1 VLSDLAPVRAA
12 VCVSLHDVAPT
23 TWSRC
28 ETMLA
33 ALAKVAAVPHTLLV
47 VPDYHR
53 RGDGL
58 APWYRAALAAQLEAG
73 DELAL
78 HGLFHL
84 DDAPAP
90 TALRDWLR
98 RRVLTCGEGEFAALA
113 RDEAAA
119 RLRAGEAWFR
129 DAGWPLYGFIAPAW
143 LLGPGAWQALDDSP
157 FTYTTTLGHFH
168 LLHPRRAVA
177 APCIVYSTRS
187 RWRREL
193 SLARNARL
201 THHDAPLA
209 RVALHPDDAL
219 HPAVVHQAQRLLE
232 KLLQQRVATT
242 KIGFAKM
249 LGATLTPGARHSGG
263 ITTSDS
269 AATAPP
275 TATPASTSLG

>member
-1 VLSDLAPVRAA
+1 MLSDLGGVRAA
-12 VCVSLHDVAPT
+12 VCVSLHDVAPA

-28 ETMLA
+28 ERLLA

-53 RGDGL
+53 RGDGEP
-58 APWYRAALAAQLEAG
+58 PWYRAALAAQLEAG

-90 TALRDWLR
+90 SSVRDWLR

-113 RDEAAA
+113 RYEAAA

-143 LLGPGAWQALDDSP
+143 LLGAGAWQALDDSA
-157 FTYTTTLGHFH
+157 FAYTTSLGHFH
-168 LLHPRRAVA
+168 LLHPRRALA
-177 APCIVYSTRS
+177 APCVVYSTRS
-187 RWRREL
+187 RWRLGL

-201 THHDAPLA
+201 THHDPVLA
-209 RVALHPDDAL
+209 RLALHPDDAL
-219 HPAVVHQAQRLLE
+219 HPTVVHQAQRLLE
-232 KLLQQRVATT
+232 KLLQQRVAMT
-242 KIGFAKM
+242 KIGFANTLRAA
-249 LGATLTPGARHSGG
+249 LGAGAPHSGG
-263 ITTSDS
+263 MTTSDS

>member
-1 VLSDLAPVRAA
+1 MLSDIAPVRAA
-12 VCVSLHDVAPT
+12 VCVSLHDVAPA

-28 ETMLA
+28 ETLLA
-33 ALAKVAAVPHTLLV
+33 ALAQVAPVPHTLLV

-58 APWYRAALAAQLEAG
+58 PPWYRAALAARLEAG

-90 TALRDWLR
+90 ASLRDWLR

-129 DAGWPLYGFIAPAW
+129 HAGWSLHGFIAPAW
-143 LLGPGAWQALDDSP
+143 LLGPGAWQALDHSP
-157 FTYTTTLGHFH
+157 FTYTTTHRHFH
-168 LLHPRRAVA
+168 LLRPRHAVA
-177 APCIVYSTRS
+177 APCIVYSPRS
-187 RWRREL
+187 RWRRAL
-193 SLARNARL
+193 SQARNASLAQRG
-201 THHDAPLA
+201 APLA
-209 RVALHPDDAL
+209 RLALHPDDAL
-219 HPAVVHQAQRLLE
+219 HPAVVRQAQRLLE
-232 KLLQQRVATT
+232 RLLRERIAMT
-242 KIGFAKM
+242 KIGFANA
-249 LGATLTPGARHSGG
+249 LRAALAPGAPHSGG
-263 ITTSDS
+263 MNTSDS